1 MMEKEFME
9 EAGSLG
15 NLCLMYEKKIKLQER
30 KIYELR
36 NLIGLGISLSSNLD
50 FETLVESILY
60 SCIGQLFGDNVGIML
75 QTDLDVDN
83 MYIHMAKGYDLDFS
97 EKRIIF
103 QAGSP
108 LLEYLKTN
116 PAPLDYSSVLSLP
129 ELEMEAQ
136 KLEMLNPRL
145 LVPMKSKE
153 SLNGIIVLGEKLS
166 DETYSDDDREYMQD
180 LGRFAAITVENSRLY
195 LMGILDRMTRLF
207 LHHYFQERLFEEV
220 KRSVRNDTPL
230 CLIMCDIDHFKRF
243 NDTYGHQQGD
253 VILKETAAL
262 FKSLLRSIDIP
273 ARYGGEEFA
282 VILPETGLEDAIRI
296 AMRLRRGIE
305 SFNYSGKEGPL
316 HVTISLGVAQ
326 YDPDRD
332 RDKSDFIA
340 RADAS
345 LYKAKRNGRNRVVAH
360 RFKK

>member
-60 SCIGQLFGDNVGIML
+60 SCIGQLFVDKVVIML

-116 PAPLDYSSVLSLP
+116 PA
-129 ELEMEAQ
+129 
-136 KLEMLNPRL
+136 RL
-145 LVPMKSKE
+145 
-153 SLNGIIVLGEKLS
+153 I
-166 DETYSDDDREYMQD
+166 
-180 LGRFAAITVENSRLY
+180 
-195 LMGILDRMTRLF
+195 
-207 LHHYFQERLFEEV
+207 
-220 KRSVRNDTPL
+220 
-230 CLIMCDIDHFKRF
+230 
-243 NDTYGHQQGD
+243 
-253 VILKETAAL
+253 TAA
-262 FKSLLRSIDIP
+262 FFPCPNWAWRLRSW
-273 ARYGGEEFA
+273 
-282 VILPETGLEDAIRI
+282 
-296 AMRLRRGIE
+296 
-305 SFNYSGKEGPL
+305 KC
-316 HVTISLGVAQ
+316 
-326 YDPDRD
+326 
-332 RDKSDFIA
+332 
-340 RADAS
+340 
-345 LYKAKRNGRNRVVAH
+345 
-360 RFKK
+360 